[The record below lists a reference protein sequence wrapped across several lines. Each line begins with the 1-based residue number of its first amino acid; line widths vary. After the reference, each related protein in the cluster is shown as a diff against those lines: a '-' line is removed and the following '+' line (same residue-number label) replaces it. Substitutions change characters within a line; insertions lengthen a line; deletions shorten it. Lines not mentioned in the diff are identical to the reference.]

1 MVADSTTVLLVEDNP
16 GYAALIRRWLTQ
28 LGTRGFAV
36 DGVQMVEEARLR
48 LAAGGVDVVLLDL
61 TLPDSQGLETVTRM
75 RAAAPDVPIV
85 VLTGLDEDEYG
96 PRALQAG
103 AEDYLFKDRIDR
115 IGLVRS
121 LRYAQ
126 ERHRLR
132 SELRAANDRLK
143 RLASA
148 DPLTGLLNRR
158 GLEDAVATEVARAR
172 RTGGPL
178 SAVLLDLDDFKR
190 VNDTLGHAA
199 GDVVLRE
206 VAARLRDSLRPTDVL
221 ARVGGDEFLA
231 LLPDT
236 RRAEAT
242 AVAERLR
249 LAASDATSRVGGK
262 APVGASLGIA
272 AVPLGAPSI
281 EDLLVVTQ
289 QALRQSKQEGKNRV
303 SGGGDGPPGE
313 TVATVAELLR
323 RPESFRAISLPIVAL
338 PQERC
343 IGHELLARGPEGPFE
358 MPRDFLRVAAER
370 DLLTVVDLNCLG
382 ACAAAAR
389 ELAVLG
395 GVHLNLCPSTLLEV
409 PTARLVDLAHSIGAR
424 AQVCFEISEQQFVGE
439 PRELRDPVRAL
450 REQGILV
457 ALDDVG
463 FGRSSLEALV
473 LLEPDYVKV
482 DPCFVRDIAGDSGR
496 SRALARLVRIAEALG
511 CAVIAEGVE
520 SRADLER
527 VREAGIGLAQGFLW
541 TQAGPRYD
549 ERACPSSP
557 S

>member
-1 MVADSTTVLLVEDNP
+1 MLLVEDNP

-28 LGTRGFAV
+28 LGSRDFDV
-36 DGVQMVEEARLR
+36 DGVQMVEEARRR

-61 TLPDSQGLETVTRM
+61 TLPDSHGLDTVARM

-103 AEDYLFKDRIDR
+103 AEDYLFKDRVDR
-115 IGLVRS
+115 AGLVRS

-132 SELRAANDRLK
+132 GELQAANERLK
-143 RLASA
+143 RLASV

-206 VAARLRDSLRPTDVL
+206 VAGRLQSSLRPTDLL

-236 RRAEAT
+236 RHAEAT

-249 LAASDATSRVGGK
+249 LAASDASSRIGGK
-262 APVGASLGIA
+262 APVGASLGVA

-289 QALRQSKQEGKNRV
+289 QALRQSKREGKNRV
-303 SGGGDGPPGE
+303 SGGGDGG
-313 TVATVAELLR
+313 TVATVADLLH
-323 RPESFRAISLPIVAL
+323 RPESFRAISMPLVAL
-338 PQERC
+338 PEERC
-343 IGHELLARGPEGPFE
+343 VGHELLARGPQGAFE
-358 MPRDFLRVAAER
+358 MPRDFLRVATEQ
-370 DLLTVVDLNCLG
+370 DLLTLVDLNCLT

-389 ELAVLG
+389 DLAVAG
-395 GVHLNLCPSTLLEV
+395 SIHLNLCPSTLLDV
-409 PTARLVDLAHSIGAR
+409 PPSRLVDLARSIGPRAR
-424 AQVCFEISEQQFVGE
+424 VCFEISEQQFVGE
-439 PRELRDPVRAL
+439 PRELREPVRAL
-450 REQGILV
+450 RDQGIAV

-511 CAVIAEGVE
+511 CAPIAEGVE
-520 SRADLER
+520 SRADLDR
-527 VREAGIGLAQGFLW
+527 VREAGIALAQGFLW
-541 TQAGPRYD
+541 T
-549 ERACPSSP
+549 
-557 S
+557 